1 MKRYFI
7 VFTVCMALMLVGLCV
22 MLKFV
27 CLGNLTRAA
36 VAFVLMSVSGI
47 LSYLV
52 YRTYDVIKDMKSH
65 YEYFGLD
72 DGTAYMGLQ
81 NDTRLD
87 LYFGS
92 LPVRQLRE
100 DAENTFFCLTVLMA
114 TGNFPET
121 RRTNCV
127 LTMPEYC
134 GLYKNICSHEKISG
148 FCGMRLDSLFVGTVF
163 GRLAFRRRLI
173 LNFSA

>member
-72 DGTAYMGLQ
+72 DGTAYMRLQ

-100 DAENTFFCLTVLMA
+100 ERRKYVFPLITFPYISRVLMA
-114 TGNFPET
+114 TGNFSET

-163 GRLAFRRRLI
+163 GA
-173 LNFSA
+173 

>member
-1 MKRYFI
+1 
-7 VFTVCMALMLVGLCV
+7 MALMLVGLCV

-72 DGTAYMGLQ
+72 DGTAYMRLQ

-100 DAENTFFCLTVLMA
+100 ELNGLD
-114 TGNFPET
+114 GN
-121 RRTNCV
+121 R
-127 LTMPEYC
+127 
-134 GLYKNICSHEKISG
+134 K
-148 FCGMRLDSLFVGTVF
+148 LF
-163 GRLAFRRRLI
+163 RNQKDELRADYARI
-173 LNFSA
+173 LRFIQKYLQP

>member
-27 CLGNLTRAA
+27 CLGNLAA

-52 YRTYDVIKDMKSH
+52 YRTYDVIRDMKSH

-72 DGTAYMGLQ
+72 DGTAYMRLQ

-100 DAENTFFCLTVLMA
+100 ERRKYVFLLNGLD
-114 TGNFPET
+114 GN
-121 RRTNCV
+121 R
-127 LTMPEYC
+127 
-134 GLYKNICSHEKISG
+134 K
-148 FCGMRLDSLFVGTVF
+148 LF
-163 GRLAFRRRLI
+163 RNQKDELRADYARI
-173 LNFSA
+173 LQFIQKYLQP

>member
-72 DGTAYMGLQ
+72 DGTAYMRLQ

-100 DAENTFFCLTVLMA
+100 E
-114 TGNFPET
+114 
-121 RRTNCV
+121 RR
-127 LTMPEYC
+127 
-134 GLYKNICSHEKISG
+134 KI
-148 FCGMRLDSLFVGTVF
+148 R
-163 GRLAFRRRLI
+163 
-173 LNFSA
+173 FSA

>member
-47 LSYLV
+47 LSYL

-100 DAENTFFCLTVLMA
+100 ERRKYVFLLNGLD
-114 TGNFPET
+114 GN
-121 RRTNCV
+121 R
-127 LTMPEYC
+127 
-134 GLYKNICSHEKISG
+134 K
-148 FCGMRLDSLFVGTVF
+148 LF
-163 GRLAFRRRLI
+163 RNQKDELRADYARI
-173 LNFSA
+173 LRFIQKYLQP

>member
-52 YRTYDVIKDMKSH
+52 YRTYDVIRDMKSH
-65 YEYFGLD
+65 YEYSERYAARFVFRV
-72 DGTAYMGLQ
+72 TARS
-81 NDTRLD
+81 T
-87 LYFGS
+87 
-92 LPVRQLRE
+92 
-100 DAENTFFCLTVLMA
+100 AE
-114 TGNFPET
+114 G
-121 RRTNCV
+121 RTQ
-127 LTMPEYC
+127 
-134 GLYKNICSHEKISG
+134 KI
-148 FCGMRLDSLFVGTVF
+148 R
-163 GRLAFRRRLI
+163 
-173 LNFSA
+173 FSA

>member
-100 DAENTFFCLTVLMA
+100 ERRKYVFLLNGLD
-114 TGNFPET
+114 GN
-121 RRTNCV
+121 R
-127 LTMPEYC
+127 
-134 GLYKNICSHEKISG
+134 K
-148 FCGMRLDSLFVGTVF
+148 LF
-163 GRLAFRRRLI
+163 RNQKDELRADYARI
-173 LNFSA
+173 LRFIQKYLQI